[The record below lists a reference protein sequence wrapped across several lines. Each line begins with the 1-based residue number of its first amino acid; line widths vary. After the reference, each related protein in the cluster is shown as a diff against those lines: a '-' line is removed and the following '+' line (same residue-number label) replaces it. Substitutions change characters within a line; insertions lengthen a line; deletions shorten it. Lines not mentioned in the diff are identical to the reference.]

1 MWLES
6 CPISQGCAGRLSAV
20 SEMLYAPCQSYG
32 PRRAVAA
39 PEVIV
44 LHYTAMHSAQ
54 AALERLCDPDIEVSA
69 HYLIAEDGCVW
80 SMVPEDMRAWHAG
93 AGQWRNIQDVNSH
106 SIGIELANCGDHPFS
121 EPQMYALETL
131 MQDVMARW
139 GIAPIDVIGHSDMA
153 PDRKIDPGPRFDWR
167 RLARQGLSIWPD
179 GVLGPEIDV
188 AQFCTALHRFGYP
201 ECPFE
206 TLLNAMRLRFR
217 PWGRGPLASEDMAI
231 ATALARLR

>member
-1 MWLES
+1 M
-6 CPISQGCAGRLSAV
+6 
-20 SEMLYAPCQSYG
+20 
-32 PRRAVAA
+32 
-39 PEVIV
+39 

-54 AALERLCDPDIEVSA
+54 AALDRLCDPDIEVSA

-121 EPQMYALETL
+121 EPQMHALETL

-153 PDRKIDPGPRFDWR
+153 PERKIDPGPRFDWR

-179 GVLGPEIDV
+179 AVLGPEIDV

-201 ECPFE
+201 ECSFE